1 MPRFY
6 LALLALPP
14 LAACASMG
22 HTAANA
28 NPQQTAAGTQAD
40 SGADQAQ
47 TQAAARGRHAQRA
60 QRQTAQAG
68 HIDHAARA
76 EIEHEDML
84 TQMTFWAQEY
94 TNYPDDLE
102 AVQKFSE
109 ALRKGG
115 RADRASQVA
124 AEGLQRHAGDTTL
137 LMTYGLSLIASGNPQ
152 DALQPLAL
160 VAHGDPHD
168 WRSRSAL
175 GVALD
180 QLQRYDEARQAYQE
194 ALAIKPD
201 DPGVLTNL
209 GVSHLLAGEPQAAEP
224 ILRQAVALPG
234 APPEARQNL
243 AIAVA
248 LQGRFDEAERLE
260 RIDLPPQVVADNMA
274 YLRGLLNDPHSW
286 SDMRNSTA
294 Q

>member
-14 LAACASMG
+14 LAACATMG
-22 HTAANA
+22 HSAANPGQSAATAQQA
-28 NPQQTAAGTQAD
+28 NGDQQQTA
-40 SGADQAQ
+40 Q
-47 TQAAARGRHAQRA
+47 TTRSASHAQR
-60 QRQTAQAG
+60 QAAG
-68 HIDHAARA
+68 RPTRIDRAARA

-84 TQMTFWAQEY
+84 SQMTFWAQEY
-94 TNYPDDLE
+94 TNFPNDLE
-102 AVQKFSE
+102 AAQKFSE
-109 ALRKGG
+109 SLRKGG
-115 RADRASQVA
+115 RNDRAAQVA
-124 AEGLQRHAGDTTL
+124 LEGLQRHDGDPQL
-137 LMTYGLSLIASGNPQ
+137 LMTYGLALIAGNKAQ

-160 VAHGDPHD
+160 VAHADQHD

-180 QLQRYDEARQAYQE
+180 QLGRFDEARQAYQE

-234 APPEARQNL
+234 ASPEARQNL

-248 LQGRFDEAERLE
+248 LQGRFDEAESLE
-260 RIDLPPQVVADNMA
+260 RIDLPPQVVAENMA
-274 YLRGLLNDPHSW
+274 YLRSLLNDPHSW
-286 SDMRNSTA
+286 SDMRHATA